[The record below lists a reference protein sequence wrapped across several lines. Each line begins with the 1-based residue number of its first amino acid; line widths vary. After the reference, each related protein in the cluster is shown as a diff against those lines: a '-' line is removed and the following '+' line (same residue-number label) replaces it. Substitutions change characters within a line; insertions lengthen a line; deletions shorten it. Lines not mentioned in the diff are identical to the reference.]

1 MMSEEILLEFKHVTD
16 RKRRRGFGL
25 SDITF
30 SLPKGYICGIMGKN
44 GAGKTTLL
52 SRIIRQYAY
61 EGEILLNG
69 EDIRSDPPKYRGEIG
84 FISEDRRFL
93 QNRTAEAN
101 ARMIG
106 PFYEQFSEDYFMS
119 LSAKMLVPINRFY
132 KNLSRGEQ
140 IKFQL
145 AFAMACK
152 PVLYLMD
159 EPTAGM
165 DPVFRKEFYE
175 ILSNILEEE
184 NASVLMTTHIESDM
198 ECRADFV
205 GIMEEGKLKKYG
217 IADEVLSG
225 NRELSVE
232 Y

>member
-1 MMSEEILLEFKHVTD
+1 
-16 RKRRRGFGL
+16 
-25 SDITF
+25 
-30 SLPKGYICGIMGKN
+30 
-44 GAGKTTLL
+44 
-52 SRIIRQYAY
+52 
-61 EGEILLNG
+61 
-69 EDIRSDPPKYRGEIG
+69 
-84 FISEDRRFL
+84 
-93 QNRTAEAN
+93 
-101 ARMIG
+101 
-106 PFYEQFSEDYFMS
+106 
-119 LSAKMLVPINRFY
+119 
-132 KNLSRGEQ
+132 
-140 IKFQL
+140 
-145 AFAMACK
+145 MACK

-159 EPTAGM
+159 EPTVGM

-225 NRELSVE
+225 HRELSVE